1 MKLDIKNLKKQIIYR
16 CTYSGSKENEL
27 LYKKFFLNNIDK
39 FNYSELNQI
48 YIIFNNL
55 SDPEIYNMAIEKL
68 GLAPKDCLI
77 LEDNEHGIQAVER
90 CGANL
95 MQIDEVSEVN
105 YINIIR
111 KIKLIEGKC

>member
-27 LYKKFFLNNIDK
+27 LYKKFFLNNLDK

-55 SDPEIYNMAIEKL
+55 PDPEIYNILLGKKNPPVKFINLFKKL
-68 GLAPKDCLI
+68 M
-77 LEDNEHGIQAVER
+77 NV
-90 CGANL
+90 
-95 MQIDEVSEVN
+95 
-105 YINIIR
+105 
-111 KIKLIEGKC
+111 

>member
-27 LYKKFFLNNIDK
+27 LYKKFFLNNLEE

-55 SDPEIYNMAIEKL
+55 SDPEIYNILLGKKNPPVKFINLFKKL
-68 GLAPKDCLI
+68 M
-77 LEDNEHGIQAVER
+77 NV
-90 CGANL
+90 
-95 MQIDEVSEVN
+95 
-105 YINIIR
+105 
-111 KIKLIEGKC
+111 

>member
-27 LYKKFFLNNIDK
+27 LYKKYFLNNLDK

-55 SDPEIYNMAIEKL
+55 SDPEIYNILLGKKNPPVKFINLFKKL
-68 GLAPKDCLI
+68 M
-77 LEDNEHGIQAVER
+77 NV
-90 CGANL
+90 
-95 MQIDEVSEVN
+95 
-105 YINIIR
+105 
-111 KIKLIEGKC
+111 

>member
-27 LYKKFFLNNIDK
+27 LYKKFFLNNLEE

-55 SDPEIYNMAIEKL
+55 SDPEIYNILLGKKNPPVKFINLFNKL
-68 GLAPKDCLI
+68 M
-77 LEDNEHGIQAVER
+77 NV
-90 CGANL
+90 
-95 MQIDEVSEVN
+95 
-105 YINIIR
+105 
-111 KIKLIEGKC
+111 

>member
-27 LYKKFFLNNIDK
+27 LYKKYFLNNLDK

-55 SDPEIYNMAIEKL
+55 SDPEIYNILLGKKNPPVKFINLFNKL
-68 GLAPKDCLI
+68 M
-77 LEDNEHGIQAVER
+77 NV
-90 CGANL
+90 
-95 MQIDEVSEVN
+95 
-105 YINIIR
+105 
-111 KIKLIEGKC
+111 

>member
-27 LYKKFFLNNIDK
+27 LYKKFFLNNLDK

-55 SDPEIYNMAIEKL
+55 SDPEIYNILLGKKNPPVKFINLFNKL
-68 GLAPKDCLI
+68 M
-77 LEDNEHGIQAVER
+77 NV
-90 CGANL
+90 
-95 MQIDEVSEVN
+95 
-105 YINIIR
+105 
-111 KIKLIEGKC
+111 

>member
-27 LYKKFFLNNIDK
+27 LFKKYFLNNLDK

-55 SDPEIYNMAIEKL
+55 SDPEIYNILLGKKNPPVKFINLFNKL
-68 GLAPKDCLI
+68 M
-77 LEDNEHGIQAVER
+77 NV
-90 CGANL
+90 
-95 MQIDEVSEVN
+95 
-105 YINIIR
+105 
-111 KIKLIEGKC
+111 

>member
-55 SDPEIYNMAIEKL
+55 SDPEIYNILLRKKNPPVKFINLFNKL
-68 GLAPKDCLI
+68 M
-77 LEDNEHGIQAVER
+77 NV
-90 CGANL
+90 
-95 MQIDEVSEVN
+95 
-105 YINIIR
+105 
-111 KIKLIEGKC
+111 

>member
-27 LYKKFFLNNIDK
+27 LYKKFFLNNLEE

-55 SDPEIYNMAIEKL
+55 SNPEIYNILLGKKNPPVKFINLFNKL
-68 GLAPKDCLI
+68 MND
-77 LEDNEHGIQAVER
+77 
-90 CGANL
+90 
-95 MQIDEVSEVN
+95 
-105 YINIIR
+105 
-111 KIKLIEGKC
+111 

>member
-27 LYKKFFLNNIDK
+27 LYKKFFLSNLDK

-55 SDPEIYNMAIEKL
+55 SDPEIYNILLGKKNPPVKFINLFNKL
-68 GLAPKDCLI
+68 M
-77 LEDNEHGIQAVER
+77 NV
-90 CGANL
+90 
-95 MQIDEVSEVN
+95 
-105 YINIIR
+105 
-111 KIKLIEGKC
+111 

>member
-27 LYKKFFLNNIDK
+27 LYKKFFLNNLDK

-55 SDPEIYNMAIEKL
+55 SDPEIYNILLGKKNPPLKFINLFNKL
-68 GLAPKDCLI
+68 M
-77 LEDNEHGIQAVER
+77 NV
-90 CGANL
+90 
-95 MQIDEVSEVN
+95 
-105 YINIIR
+105 
-111 KIKLIEGKC
+111 

>member
-27 LYKKFFLNNIDK
+27 LYKKFFLNNLDK

-55 SDPEIYNMAIEKL
+55 SDPEIYNILLGKKNPPVKFINLFKKL
-68 GLAPKDCLI
+68 M
-77 LEDNEHGIQAVER
+77 NV
-90 CGANL
+90 
-95 MQIDEVSEVN
+95 
-105 YINIIR
+105 
-111 KIKLIEGKC
+111 

>member
-27 LYKKFFLNNIDK
+27 LFKKYFLNNLDK

-55 SDPEIYNMAIEKL
+55 SDSEIYNILLGKKNPPVKFINLFNKL
-68 GLAPKDCLI
+68 M
-77 LEDNEHGIQAVER
+77 NV
-90 CGANL
+90 
-95 MQIDEVSEVN
+95 
-105 YINIIR
+105 
-111 KIKLIEGKC
+111 

>member
-27 LYKKFFLNNIDK
+27 LYKKYFLNNLDK

-55 SDPEIYNMAIEKL
+55 SNPEIYNILLGKKNPPVKFINLFNKL
-68 GLAPKDCLI
+68 M
-77 LEDNEHGIQAVER
+77 NV
-90 CGANL
+90 
-95 MQIDEVSEVN
+95 
-105 YINIIR
+105 
-111 KIKLIEGKC
+111 

>member
-27 LYKKFFLNNIDK
+27 LYKKFFLNNLDK

-55 SDPEIYNMAIEKL
+55 SNPEIYNILLGKKNPPVKFINLFKKL
-68 GLAPKDCLI
+68 M
-77 LEDNEHGIQAVER
+77 NV
-90 CGANL
+90 
-95 MQIDEVSEVN
+95 
-105 YINIIR
+105 
-111 KIKLIEGKC
+111 